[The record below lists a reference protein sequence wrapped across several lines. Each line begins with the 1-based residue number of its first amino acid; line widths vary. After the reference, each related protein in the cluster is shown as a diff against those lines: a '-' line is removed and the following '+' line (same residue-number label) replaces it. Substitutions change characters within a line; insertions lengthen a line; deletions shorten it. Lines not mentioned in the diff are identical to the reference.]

1 MGNTKLKR
9 IGHKTKFPVN
19 SKVTFNTNNNELPV
33 HRSHEPVALNFLVQ
47 QDVQVI

>member
-9 IGHKTKFPVN
+9 KGHKTKLPVN
-19 SKVTFNTNNNELPV
+19 RKVTFNTNNNEL